1 MIFKP
6 QSKALSQTHG
16 ERKTLLTNAEMG
28 YQSREKKNLSCSL
41 ASQTKVSLEIT
52 VIVEA
57 GENWEGRGMSMVLT
71 VVTVSWVYTSPRIH
85 LVVYIKICNILHV
98 KKKKSVKN
106 VS

>member
-1 MIFKP
+1 
-6 QSKALSQTHG
+6 
-16 ERKTLLTNAEMG
+16 MG